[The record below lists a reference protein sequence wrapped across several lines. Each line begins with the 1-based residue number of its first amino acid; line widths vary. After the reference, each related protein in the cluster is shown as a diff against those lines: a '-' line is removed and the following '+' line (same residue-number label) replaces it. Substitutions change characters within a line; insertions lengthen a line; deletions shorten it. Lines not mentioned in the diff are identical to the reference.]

1 MMQLGRDAKN
11 HVKPSIVN
19 KANVNSPKI
28 RMIKFTANYT
38 NSLDYLNSLL
48 SGKLTCGKL
57 NFENI
62 TKHDLQVTAKWTQ
75 A

>member
-1 MMQLGRDAKN
+1 
-11 HVKPSIVN
+11 
-19 KANVNSPKI
+19 
-28 RMIKFTANYT
+28 MIKFTANYT

-62 TKHDLQVTAKWTQ
+62 TKHDLPVTAKWTQ
-75 A
+75 AQEAFLMMSHRF